1 MEDTLTAPVPTEAP
15 KRGSIIDD
23 IRDTVTSIDYKGIVT
38 SQYFIPGLLVVVGIF
53 LGFWPLIAQL
63 PERWS
68 RDEYYSH
75 GFAVPFII
83 AFIVYKKW
91 PVLKTLKV
99 ESGFASPVQTLVGV
113 IFTALTAIVLGG
125 YLYVAYSKL
134 DALGIAI
141 WMSTVL
147 FVGSPII
154 WLAKKAINAVA
165 PVDKNPAVR
174 VTASILLGGMLA
186 LFLFATFISVSGSF
200 WNFSSVFL
208 IISICL
214 ALWAIL
220 GARIAAYLILPVAY
234 LIFALPV
241 WGSLIDGYT
250 NPLQLMST
258 KVAFG
263 ILKAL
268 QMNPFQSDPTIIR
281 LNQFTL
287 DVGIPC
293 SGMKLMLAVS
303 AFTALFTMIG
313 ELKLWA
319 NQLMFAIA
327 LPFCLFING
336 LRISLIGVVGDMYG
350 AEAGHQFHDY
360 SGYITVVL
368 CFVLLLRFARILGWK
383 G

>member
-1 MEDTLTAPVPTEAP
+1 MPTEAQ

-23 IRDTVTSIDYKGIVT
+23 IRDTITGINYRAIVT
-38 SQYFIPGLLVVVGIF
+38 SPYFLPGLLVVVGLF

-63 PERWS
+63 PERWMK
-68 RDEYYSH
+68 DEYYSH

-83 AFIVYKKW
+83 GFIVYKKW
-91 PVLKTLKV
+91 PKLKTFKV
-99 ESGFASPVQTLVGV
+99 EAGFNSPVQTLVGLSFATLV
-113 IFTALTAIVLGG
+113 GG
-125 YLYVAYSKL
+125 LLAAYLLIAYKKL
-134 DALGIAI
+134 DVYGIAL

-147 FVGSPII
+147 FVAAPLLA
-154 WLAKKAINAVA
+154 LAKKAIKAVA
-165 PVDKNPAVR
+165 PADSNPVMKGL
-174 VTASILLGGMLA
+174 ASTVLGILLLG
-186 LFLFATFISVSGSF
+186 FLFATYIAVSGSF
-200 WNFSSVFL
+200 WNFSSFFL
-208 IISICL
+208 IISIII
-214 ALWAIL
+214 ALWAVL
-220 GARIAAYLILPVAY
+220 GVRYAALLILPVAY

-241 WGSLIDGYT
+241 WGSIIDGYT

-268 QMNPFQSDPTIIR
+268 GLNPFQSDPTIIR

-287 DVGIPC
+287 DVGVPC

-303 AFTALFTMIG
+303 AFTALFTLIG

-336 LRISLIGVVGDMYG
+336 LRISLIGIVGDMYG

-360 SGYITVVL
+360 SGYITVIL
-368 CFVLLLRFARILGWK
+368 CFFLLLRFARILGWK